1 LTQLSPILPHI
12 DTLKN
17 TQKSRKTEIL
27 MRLPE
32 SKHDKE
38 RLELELERLK
48 EENEHMKEARGELGY
63 DVEG

>member
-1 LTQLSPILPHI
+1 MTQLSPILPHL

-38 RLELELERLK
+38 RLEVELK
-48 EENEHMKEARGELGY
+48 EENEHMKAARGELGY
-63 DVEG
+63 EVEG

>member
-1 LTQLSPILPHI
+1 MLR
-12 DTLKN
+12 N

-38 RLELELERLK
+38 RLEVELEGHR
-48 EENEHMKEARGELGY
+48 EENEYMKAARRELGY
-63 DVEG
+63 EVEG

>member
-1 LTQLSPILPHI
+1 MTQLSPILPHI

-38 RLELELERLK
+38 RLEVELEGHR
-48 EENEHMKEARGELGY
+48 EENEYMKAARGELGY
-63 DVEG
+63 EVEG

>member
-1 LTQLSPILPHI
+1 MLR
-12 DTLKN
+12 N

-38 RLELELERLK
+38 RLKVELKGLK
-48 EENEHMKEARGELGY
+48 ENEHMKAAWGELGY
-63 DVEG
+63 EVEG